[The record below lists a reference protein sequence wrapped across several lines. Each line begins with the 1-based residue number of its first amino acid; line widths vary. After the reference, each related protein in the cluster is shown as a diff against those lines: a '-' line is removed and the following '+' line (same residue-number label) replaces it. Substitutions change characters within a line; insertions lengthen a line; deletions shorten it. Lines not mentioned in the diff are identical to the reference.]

1 MHAKDIY
8 ISRSAVLLSQLFE
21 LAAKKIV
28 CEHLATVVDSFLR
41 SVDTSSLGN
50 PNFWKTCWVEVAIK
64 PLTPTSSVNSKGFQ
78 DELIAIL
85 FIRARDRYLAHD
97 QSGCVFA
104 DKIRGMA
111 RVFGRHMLASDNCQ
125 RAPCTCHVAQGY
137 CRQERV
143 RTAVIWRKYVGT
155 GVRSKKERVMA
166 EKQPKSRS
174 LKCMF
179 Y

>member
-1 MHAKDIY
+1 MYK
-8 ISRSAVLLSQLFE
+8 F
-21 LAAKKIV
+21 
-28 CEHLATVVDSFLR
+28 T
-41 SVDTSSLGN
+41 
-50 PNFWKTCWVEVAIK
+50 
-64 PLTPTSSVNSKGFQ
+64 
-78 DELIAIL
+78 
-85 FIRARDRYLAHD
+85 HD

-104 DKIRGMA
+104 DEIRGMA

-143 RTAVIWRKYVGT
+143 RTAVICRKYVGT